1 MPPMT
6 VRHRRFW
13 LTLIAAAAVAGC
25 GGSDADEG
33 VRVEGALDRPATVTA
48 FSLATLSPVTQTVNY
63 TAAGTPQTRT
73 YTGPTLWNV
82 LSGMG
87 IQTNSTPKN
96 DVLNRYVMA
105 TSTDGYRGVFALG
118 ELHPDY
124 GNKAA
129 LLAYAETRD
138 GKTAPI
144 GDEDGPFRVTAPGDV
159 KGGRYLSN
167 VIRLDVRSSG
177 STVTASG
184 GGTSPSF
191 AVSGAVLRPLTYDA
205 AALQALPSSTY
216 TVGANSYS
224 GVSLWT
230 LLNTDAGLKPDNSTH
245 NPSIRMYAVATGSDG
260 YKAVVTLGEIDPGF
274 GKQPALIATS
284 LNGAPLGNNGVAR
297 LVLPNDV
304 KASRSVSNLVAIEV
318 FVAPVAP

>member
-1 MPPMT
+1 MRPWT
-6 VRHRRFW
+6 LHRRHFW
-13 LTLIAAAAVAGC
+13 LTLTAAAVLAGC
-25 GGSDADEG
+25 GGSDADDS
-33 VRVEGALDRPATVTA
+33 VRVAGALDRPAAVTA
-48 FSLATLSPVTQTVNY
+48 ADLAALSPLTQTVNY

-73 YTGPTLWNV
+73 YTGPRLWDL

-87 IQTNSTPKN
+87 IQTNTTPKN

-105 TSTDGYRGVFALG
+105 TATDGYRSVFALG

-129 LLAYAETRD
+129 LLAYAETRN
-138 GKTAPI
+138 GQSAPI
-144 GDEDGPFRVTAPGDV
+144 GAEDGPFRVTAPGDA
-159 KGGRYLSN
+159 KGGRYISN
-167 VIRLDVRSSG
+167 VVRLDVRSSG
-177 STVTASG
+177 STVSASG
-184 GGTSPSF
+184 GGISPSF
-191 AVSGAVLRPLTYDA
+191 AVSGAVLRPKTYDA
-205 AALQALPSSTY
+205 AALAALPSSSH
-216 TVGANSYS
+216 TVGSNSYS

-230 LLNTDAGLKPDNSTH
+230 LLNTEAGLKPDDSTH

-274 GKQPALIATS
+274 GRQPALIATS

-297 LVLPNDV
+297 LVLPNDI